1 MRDFLEIL
9 RCPECHSSLLEY
21 DDKSIICENC
31 KCSYEVREGIPV
43 FLSEKKSHDINLS
56 ISKWDENYKA
66 NFDRYIEDID
76 EHIESRDIKDVLK
89 YIDNFWSHRNNC
101 LYLEIGCGPMLLGLH
116 MARRGHRVIGI
127 DSSFEALRL
136 AREIFSKK
144 LQNNNGALFICA
156 DVKKMPLAA
165 DSIDLIYG
173 GGVIEHFDNLKG
185 SVSELYRVCKSGGA
199 AFNTVPC
206 LSLGALTYR
215 QLWGNIPDLP
225 VIKQMAEFIHI
236 GLLKSRHMKFGYE
249 KSYLVS
255 KLRRVFKKAGFSGV
269 DIGYFD
275 CNLKFEF
282 VRNNGLKEVLK
293 RVARNRLFW
302 PMVYVSSIK

>member
-1 MRDFLEIL
+1 
-9 RCPECHSSLLEY
+9 
-21 DDKSIICENC
+21 
-31 KCSYEVREGIPV
+31 
-43 FLSEKKSHDINLS
+43 
-56 ISKWDENYKA
+56 
-66 NFDRYIEDID
+66 
-76 EHIESRDIKDVLK
+76 
-89 YIDNFWSHRNNC
+89 
-101 LYLEIGCGPMLLGLH
+101 MLLGLH

-127 DSSFEALRL
+127 DSSFEALKL
-136 AREIFSKK
+136 AREIFARKFQSIKSS
-144 LQNNNGALFICA
+144 NSPGALFVCA

-255 KLRRVFKKAGFSGV
+255 KLRRVFKKAGFSSV

-282 VRNNGLKEVLK
+282 VRNNCLKDVLK
-293 RVARNRLFW
+293 KIARNRLFW